1 MGNLRNIL
9 SVDGQIVITFNT
21 DKRFPPQPNLS
32 ACDKGPKLRQ
42 MHLPYFES
50 NAFPYLCAV
59 PAAPDY
65 SGAILGQLNLTTEE
79 FPIIKTASGFRL
91 DPKLATS
98 WLRLENLLSGIAR
111 ILLES
116 AQPSLPSEYRFPPY
130 PHTLGYQDT
139 FDSSLEATHAVQ
151 RSRDAFQPLIAHVAW
166 AAILHRG
173 IRYLSAC
180 KAQSRGNESK
190 ILAKVDLDEGW
201 SDLLINKH
209 KVHPAFV
216 NELKVSAVC
225 NFSIERAGVVVR
237 NPKGWVFND
246 RIQSLVISSV
256 PVWLIWG
263 ESPNHFPEET
273 WTPELAHI
281 FVPSAKELQSAL
293 RRTAKD
299 TQVIENPMYG
309 VKRIVET
316 KIDRPENLKGTKN
329 GGPDVHEWINRRKA
343 MIKEAILSADED
355 KRAEWQ
361 QRQIGSERNQC
372 PTKDG
377 PLVYEWKRDQNHFP
391 VRIRV
396 GSSKVAQTW
405 TLFGDRQRWF
415 NCALNEWELCSELD
429 PSDTPQSVEP
439 ELSSVEQAQDEVI
452 EGWLP
457 LQELEEQVNVA
468 MLSRLNAFQLEA
480 DEIVVNTPTETQ
492 VSKIGLDAYPLLSTR
507 FGFSYTPGEK
517 YASISK
523 VPIKLEKAIRIVGG
537 RLVQQESEPSTIPS
551 GLEASF
557 IQYTMFL
564 DAIGRT
570 AEEGSELEL
579 PPAICDLYPEN
590 RRFLGKLPSPIRI
603 RPVQAED
610 KIFYFLNHEL
620 DECLAWQLAVTDPC
634 TALHA
639 VRLKPSSIAELTREF
654 IRCRTPFFT
663 FKISG
668 EDREGS
674 NLGLPGLRKC
684 SGIRIGL
691 GVRPLGHVFNN
702 TDYVAYEA
710 VQKRL
715 LTNQRIAWAAIKRGG
730 ILSRLASGLVDE
742 EDVLDG
748 PSGIANDHPV
758 QIKVKKNGCSLTYYD
773 DGISEEEIATFVGLY
788 SNQGSKSV
796 SCARWLTFI
805 LIQDP

>member
-1 MGNLRNIL
+1 MGIVRNIL
-9 SVDGQIVITFNT
+9 FVDGQIVVAFNT
-21 DKRFPPQPNLS
+21 DKRFPPQINVS
-32 ACDKGPKLRQ
+32 ACDRGPKLRQ
-42 MHLPYFES
+42 MHLPYYES
-50 NAFPYLCAV
+50 NGFPYLCAV

-65 SGAILGQLNLTTEE
+65 SGAILGQLNLMADHL
-79 FPIIKTASGFRL
+79 PIIKTASGFRL
-91 DPKLATS
+91 DPNLATS
-98 WLRLENLLSGIAR
+98 WIRLESLLSGLAM

-130 PHTLGYQDT
+130 PHALGYQNT
-139 FDSSLEATHAVQ
+139 FDSSLEAAHAIQ
-151 RSRDAFQPLIAHVAW
+151 RSRDAFQPLIAHVSW

-173 IRYLSAC
+173 ILYSSVC
-180 KAQSRGNESK
+180 KAQCRGNE

-216 NELKVSAVC
+216 NELKASALC

-237 NPKGWVFND
+237 NPKRWVFNN
-246 RIQSLVISSV
+246 RIQSLIISSV

-263 ESPNHFPEET
+263 ESPNHLPEET

-299 TQVIENPMYG
+299 TQAIENPMYG
-309 VKRIVET
+309 VERIAET
-316 KIDRPENLKGTKN
+316 KINRHVSENLKGTKN
-329 GGPDVHEWINRRKA
+329 GELDVHEWINRRKA
-343 MIKEAILSADED
+343 MIKEAISSADED

-377 PLVYEWKRDQNHFP
+377 PVVYEWKRDQNHFP

-415 NCALNEWELCSELD
+415 NCVLNEWELCSELD

-439 ELSSVEQAQDEVI
+439 ESSFVEQAQDVEL

-457 LQELEEQVNVA
+457 LQELKGQVNVA
-468 MLSRLNAFQLEA
+468 MLSRLSAFQA
-480 DEIVVNTPTETQ
+480 DEIVVSTPSTEAQ
-492 VSKIGLDAYPLLSTR
+492 VSKTGLDAYLSLSTR
-507 FGFSYTPGEK
+507 NGFSYTLGEK
-517 YASISK
+517 YVSISK
-523 VPIKLEKAIRIVGG
+523 APTKLEKAIRIVGG
-537 RLVQQESEPSTIPS
+537 RFVQQESEPSTIPS
-551 GLEASF
+551 GMEASF

-570 AEEGSELEL
+570 TEEGSELEV

-590 RRFLGKLPSPIRI
+590 RRYLGKLPSPIRI
-603 RPVQAED
+603 RPVQAEN
-610 KIFYFLNHEL
+610 KILYFLDHEL

-634 TALHA
+634 AALHA
-639 VRLKPSSIAELTREF
+639 VRLKSSSIVELTREF
-654 IRCRTPFFT
+654 IKCRTPFFT

-668 EDREGS
+668 EDREGG
-674 NLGLPGLRKC
+674 NLSLPGLRNYT
-684 SGIRIGL
+684 GNRIGL
-691 GVRPLGHVFNN
+691 GERPLGHVLDNA
-702 TDYVAYEA
+702 DYVAYEA
-710 VQKRL
+710 VRKRL
-715 LTNQRIAWAAIKRGG
+715 LNNQRIARAAIKRGL

-742 EDVLDG
+742 EDILDG
-748 PSGIANDHPV
+748 PSALASDHPV
-758 QIKVKKNGCSLTYYD
+758 QIKVTKNGCSLTYYD

-788 SNQGSKSV
+788 SIQG
-796 SCARWLTFI
+796 
-805 LIQDP
+805 